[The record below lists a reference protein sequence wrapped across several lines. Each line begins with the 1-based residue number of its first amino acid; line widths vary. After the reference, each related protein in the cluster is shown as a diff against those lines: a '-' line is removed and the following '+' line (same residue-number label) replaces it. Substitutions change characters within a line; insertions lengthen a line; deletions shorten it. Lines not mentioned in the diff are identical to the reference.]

1 MLARVV
7 PHAELM
13 KEAMRMAQRIAMVPG
28 YCVRMTKDSLRRT
41 YETMGFVNA
50 QWMHKANDTLV
61 LDARGI
67 PEKDRLFGLMEQRE
81 MKQFLEERDG
91 PFKRQSGV

>member
-1 MLARVV
+1 
-7 PHAELM
+7 
-13 KEAMRMAQRIAMVPG
+13 MANRIAMVPG

-41 YETMGFVNA
+41 YETMGFMNA

-61 LDARGI
+61 LDAHGI
-67 PEKDRLFGLMEQRE
+67 AEKDRLFGLMEQGN

-91 PFKRQSGV
+91 PFKRQ